1 MGIKIALFL
10 TSHHVFLALK
20 KMILALVS
28 NASRAEGRD
37 IRPRSLQFTS
47 ISALVSGIV
56 KGNANPPP
64 PISGQGKLSR
74 PNGSGIGEICSRNKT
89 QQLSVSKFAL
99 GAMMRARMSLA
110 PKVSRGI

>member
-64 PISGQGKLSR
+64 QLADRGNYRDQTAQGLAKSVLAIR
-74 PNGSGIGEICSRNKT
+74 LNNFPFRNS
-89 QQLSVSKFAL
+89 LL
-99 GAMMRARMSLA
+99 GL
-110 PKVSRGI
+110 